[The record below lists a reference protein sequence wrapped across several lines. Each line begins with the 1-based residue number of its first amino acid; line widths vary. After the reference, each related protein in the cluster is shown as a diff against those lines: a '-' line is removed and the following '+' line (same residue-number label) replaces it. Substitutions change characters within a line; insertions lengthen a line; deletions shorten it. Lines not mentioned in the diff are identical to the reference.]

1 MYRRL
6 LRSALAVA
14 FSAAV
19 VFGAVSAAAAPDESG
34 SAGEN
39 DTGWGAP
46 PPPDTGWGAPKPQT
60 APVS

>member
-19 VFGAVSAAAAPDESG
+19 VFGAVSAVAAPGESG
-34 SAGEN
+34 SAGKN

-46 PPPDTGWGAPKPQT
+46 PPDTGWGASKPQT
-60 APVS
+60 ALVS